1 MARTAV
7 VPETI
12 DYPDSDGLPMAEND
26 FQRKTMTYAIDALDA
41 HFRDRPD
48 VYVSGNL
55 LLYYE
60 EGNNKVRVAPD
71 VFVVLG
77 TAKRDRSSYLLWQEG
92 KAPDFVMEIAS
103 PSTYRADQGP
113 KRDLYAGMG
122 VSEYWL
128 YDPTGDYLKPSLQGF
143 RLVEGQYE
151 PLSTTR
157 RADGTQAARSEVLG
171 LELRLAPDAPVREAL
186 RFYNP
191 VDGEPLRSLREAER
205 GREEAE
211 QGHQEA
217 VVRLGQTEADLRQT
231 QDRLQESEAARE
243 ALEAQLRQLERR
255 LRREGQERDDPGRER

>member
-26 FQRKTMTYAIDALDA
+26 FQRKAMTYAIDALDA
-41 HFRDRPD
+41 HFRDRAD

-71 VFVVLG
+71 VFVVFG
-77 TAKRDRSSYLLWQEG
+77 AAKHDRSSYLLWQET

-103 PSTYRADQGP
+103 LSTYRTDQGP
-113 KRDLYAGMG
+113 KSDLYAGMG

-128 YDPTGDYLKPSLQGF
+128 YDPTGDCFRPPLQGF
-143 RLVEGQYE
+143 RLVEGRYE
-151 PLSTTR
+151 AIPIAQ
-157 RADGTQAARSEVLG
+157 RADDNLMARSEVLG
-171 LELRLAPDAPVREAL
+171 LEMRLDPGTPAREEL

-191 VDGEPLRSLREAER
+191 RNGEPLRSLREAER
-205 GREEAE
+205 EREAAEASFREEHAARKAAE
-211 QGHQEA
+211 
-217 VVRLGQTEADLRQT
+217 VRLQQ
-231 QDRLQESEAARE
+231 
-243 ALEAQLRQLERR
+243 LEAQLQE
-255 LRREGQERDDPGRER
+255 LRSGEGGSREEPDQRGNGR